1 MSQDIDW
8 QPRVAVLSLDR
19 LEFLHTT
26 EDEHCLDWIPLC
38 EIESVSFHFLVTEIE
53 II

>member
-1 MSQDIDW
+1 MN
-8 QPRVAVLSLDR
+8 R

-38 EIESVSFHFLVTEIE
+38 EIESVSIHYIFFCEIE
-53 II
+53 LSAKSSAQA